1 MHVRERGTR
10 GMALRTS
17 TSYPEKPVVQ
27 PRRFGTRWLSLL
39 EPYPFGGPGKHS
51 RHFQIRLRHCYSR
64 SGNAAES
71 SSPEAPAH
79 PPMQRSTS
87 GRREECQGYCWYAP
101 FWGPSTF
108 HWQLNWL
115 RSARGAMV
123 PWGFATTVIL
133 RPAVLPPEVDLA
145 SSAARTRTRS
155 RRRQQL
161 RPFVEVTEPGRNS
174 EMSIHSEKMT
184 HPRMP
189 PQRATP
195 GVWGSD
201 RDHSPSARQRPHPE
215 THGWHVVWSKTQ
227 LVFIKT
233 QRQVCQMQHR
243 L

>member
-10 GMALRTS
+10 GRALRTS

-27 PRRFGTRWLSLL
+27 PRAFGTRWLSPL

-51 RHFQIRLRHCYSR
+51 HHFQIRLRHCYRR
-64 SGNAAES
+64 SGNAANS

-101 FWGPSTF
+101 FRGPSTF

-123 PWGFATTVIL
+123 PWVFATTVIL

-145 SSAARTRTRS
+145 CLQAGRELDRDGGNSSAPLS
-155 RRRQQL
+155 R
-161 RPFVEVTEPGRNS
+161 
-174 EMSIHSEKMT
+174 
-184 HPRMP
+184 
-189 PQRATP
+189 
-195 GVWGSD
+195 
-201 RDHSPSARQRPHPE
+201 
-215 THGWHVVWSKTQ
+215 
-227 LVFIKT
+227 
-233 QRQVCQMQHR
+233 
-243 L
+243 